1 MTLDLENYQT
11 TFNEA
16 SQALNDGDSRKAFQ
30 SLRSILRYP
39 GHPLLSEYWG
49 QSFGLFAEIAKIFV
63 GDEFAIKIRQVVD
76 RPDDIEALY
85 DLGYDL
91 IEYGLPE
98 ISSTVL
104 TRANTIEPGHA
115 EIVCE
120 LVCGLEK
127 DSLHAEACRILRS
140 DANLLTNNFICR
152 YLLAFNSIMT
162 GNLVEPQQILPSLQT
177 SEDETEAFMAARIAN
192 ILQRSELLKGCS
204 TLDLQDL
211 RGWHYVLT
219 DGLLLHIYTAGFN
232 EGMNG
237 RYAYV
242 QDSYPLIREGIE
254 RLIAVL
260 NTWEIKIPQVFILPD
275 ENSAILARA
284 IARIL
289 ACPVVEWKDEETNA
303 PGLVVAYDL
312 GKLESDLLEQL
323 SDRHPGQLLW
333 SHAICWT
340 EDLPF
345 AADFTTYLYQFN
357 TTPWDRN
364 IGDENFNDTDKSS
377 EEIITEIVNATI
389 DPDDLADLDSLLKIA
404 LRVKNVP
411 HLSDYRLKQYVGSP
425 VSSSRFL

>member
-11 TFNEA
+11 TFNAA
-16 SQALNDGDSRKAFQ
+16 SQALADGDSQQAFQ

-39 GHPLLSEYWG
+39 GHPLLTEHWG
-49 QSFGLFAEIAKIFV
+49 QAFGLFAEIAKIFV
-63 GDEFAIKIRQVVD
+63 GDEFAVKIQKVVKNA
-76 RPDDIEALY
+76 DDIEALY

-104 TRANTIEPGHA
+104 NRANTIEPGHA
-115 EIVCE
+115 GIVCE

-127 DSLHAEACRILRS
+127 DSLHAEACRVLRA

-162 GNLVEPQQILPSLQT
+162 GNLVEPKQILPSLQT
-177 SEDETEAFMAARIAN
+177 SQDETEAFMAAKIAN
-192 ILQRSELLKGCS
+192 ILQRSELVKGYS
-204 TLDLQDL
+204 TLDGQDL

-219 DGLLLHIYTAGFN
+219 DGLLLHISSAGFN

-242 QDSYPLIREGIE
+242 QDRYSLIREGME

-260 NTWEIKIPQVFILPD
+260 NAWEVKIPQVFVLPD
-275 ENSAILARA
+275 KNSEILARA
-284 IARIL
+284 IASRL
-289 ACPVVEWKDEETNA
+289 ACPVVEWQDEETNA

-312 GKLESDLLEQL
+312 GTLESDLVEQL
-323 SDRHPGQLLW
+323 VDRHPEQFLW
-333 SHAICWT
+333 SHAVCWT

-345 AADFTTYLYQFN
+345 AADFTTYLYQIN
-357 TTPWDRN
+357 TAPWEPS
-364 IGDENFNDTDKSS
+364 IGEENFNDIDKSS
-377 EEIITEIVNATI
+377 EEIIAEILNVTL
-389 DPDDLADLDSLLKIA
+389 DPEDMADLNNLLKIA
-404 LRVKNVP
+404 LRVNNVP

-425 VSSSRFL
+425 VPSSRFL